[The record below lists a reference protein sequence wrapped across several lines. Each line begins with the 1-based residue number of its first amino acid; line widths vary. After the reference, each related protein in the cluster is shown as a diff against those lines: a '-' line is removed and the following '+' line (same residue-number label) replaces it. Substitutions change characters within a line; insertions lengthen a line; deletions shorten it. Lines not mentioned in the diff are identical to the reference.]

1 MSKTAL
7 LQFINA
13 KGAGDATIRRL
24 AAFTA
29 REKIS
34 PDDVVAMR
42 PDEIAAA
49 VDTTPDVA
57 NAIIAAKEPA
67 IRLAEEL
74 ESLAIS
80 LVWLND
86 PNYPSRLKAIL
97 GRDAPSVLFM
107 KGNAGLLKDPAVGF
121 CGSRKASEKGL
132 DVTNRAAKG
141 LARERVCVVSGYAHG
156 VDLAAHRGAMEVGGT
171 TILVLVDG
179 ILRFQVK
186 KEIADAITPD
196 NHLVISQFPP
206 NLTWIGRNAMKRNGT
221 IIGLSDAMILVE
233 SGREGG
239 TFAAG
244 TETLKRKHPLF
255 VIDFAE
261 PGPSAEANPYFIERG
276 GIPIRGNR
284 QHEPN
289 LERVLEMTR
298 NPRWREQQSDQPLFE

>member
-1 MSKTAL
+1 MSTTAL

-24 AAFTA
+24 AAFVA
-29 REKIS
+29 REKVS
-34 PDDVVAMR
+34 PADVVAMR
-42 PDEIAAA
+42 PEEIAAV

-57 NAIIAAKEPA
+57 RAIIAAKEPA

-74 ESLAIS
+74 ESHAVS
-80 LVWLND
+80 LIWLND
-86 PNYPSRLKAIL
+86 PDYPIRLKAIL
-97 GRDAPSVLFM
+97 GQDAPSVLFF
-107 KGNAGLLKDPAVGF
+107 KGNVKLLKEPAVGF
-121 CGSRKASEKGL
+121 CGSRKASQKGL

-141 LARERVCVVSGYAHG
+141 LAREHVCVVSGYAHG
-156 VDLAAHRGAMEVGGT
+156 VDLAAHRGAMEAGGT

-196 NHLVISQFPP
+196 NHLVVSQFPP

-261 PGPSAEANPYFIERG
+261 PGPSAEANPHFIERG

-289 LERVLEMTR
+289 LERVIEMTR